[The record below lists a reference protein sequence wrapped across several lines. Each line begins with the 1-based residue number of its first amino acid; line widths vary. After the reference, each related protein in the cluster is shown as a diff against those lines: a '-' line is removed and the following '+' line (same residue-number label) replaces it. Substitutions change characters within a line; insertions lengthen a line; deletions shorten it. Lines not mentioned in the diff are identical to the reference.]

1 MTKEKATRLN
11 KEHDGENN
19 TNGSS
24 RLGIELTDEIGIGN
38 IVKARH
44 HHRNNGWNRHF
55 YDHVADRPLGQKLVI
70 ILFFLHLN
78 HKGTKKETDRTKRS
92 FNLN

>member
-44 HHRNNGWNRHF
+44 HHRNNGWNRHL